1 MLVWRSSPLC
11 RLQCSPSFRN
21 DRLHFFARFC
31 LLCGLFLAAAT
42 CAADPMNKAIDHFLR
57 QQINTGSGQLQIHI
71 GALDQRTP
79 LPSCS
84 DYRPFLPN
92 SGNLLGQFS
101 IGVRCARPNNWTV
114 YVPVRVELIDRY
126 IITAQSLSAGQTITE
141 FDLQEVRGDLGAL
154 PAGVILKK
162 EQAIGKTARFGLG
175 AGQALRS
182 EQLSIPI
189 LVKQNQSVRIKVNG
203 PGFSASTE
211 GKALNN
217 GGEGQTIQ
225 IRTAS
230 GSTIS
235 GVVQADGSILIPYT
249 K

>member
-1 MLVWRSSPLC
+1 MFSA
-11 RLQCSPSFRN
+11 N
-21 DRLHFFARFC
+21 TAI
-31 LLCGLFLAAAT
+31 
-42 CAADPMNKAIDHFLR
+42 ADAMNKAIEGFLR
-57 QQINTGSGQLQIHI
+57 QQINTSSGQLNIHI
-71 GALDQRTP
+71 GSIDQRSNLGNCT
-79 LPSCS
+79 
-84 DYRPFLPN
+84 DFRPFLPN

-101 IGVRCARPNNWTV
+101 IGVRCARPSNWTV

-141 FDLQEVRGDLGAL
+141 FDLQEVRGDLGTL
-154 PAGVILKK
+154 PPGVIHKK
-162 EQAIGKTARFGLG
+162 EQAIGKTIRFGLG
-175 AGQALRS
+175 AGQVLRS

-189 LVKQNQSVRIKVNG
+189 LVKQNQSVRIKVDG

-235 GVVQADGSILIPYT
+235 GVIQADGSILIPYA